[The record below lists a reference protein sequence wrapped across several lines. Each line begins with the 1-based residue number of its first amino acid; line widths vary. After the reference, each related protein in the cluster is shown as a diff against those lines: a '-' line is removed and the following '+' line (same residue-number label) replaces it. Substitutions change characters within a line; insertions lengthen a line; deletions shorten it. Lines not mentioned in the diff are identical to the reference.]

1 MRHNYFE
8 NDNPLFSK
16 LKKCSFCGEMFE
28 AHHGLQM
35 YCPEKNGK
43 TQFCKYEHKKLVSE
57 ARLVEVIKTL
67 NQTHG
72 SQELQTTQIQKNIK
86 VLEILIENSIETIT
100 NSEQLDAMG
109 FDIKTFSS
117 RFHNEFDDNISL
129 IIGSYK
135 LDWIE
140 SMEQIHSFKISRT

>member
-1 MRHNYFE
+1 MRHRYFK
-8 NDNPLFSK
+8 NDTPLFSK
-16 LKKCSFCGEMFE
+16 LKKCGFCGEMFE

-43 TQFCKYEHKKLVSE
+43 AQFCKYEHKKLVSE
-57 ARLVEVIKTL
+57 SKLLDIIKTL
-67 NQTHG
+67 NQTNGPH
-72 SQELQTTQIQKNIK
+72 EIQTTQIQRNIK
-86 VLEILIENSIETIT
+86 VLEILIGNSMETIT

-117 RFHNEFDDNISL
+117 RYCAQDNCSISL
-129 IIGSYK
+129 IIGSYT

-140 SMEQIHSFKISRT
+140 SIEQIHSFKISRI

>member
-1 MRHNYFE
+1 MRHRYFE
-8 NDNPLFSK
+8 NDKPLFSK
-16 LKKCSFCGEMFE
+16 LKTCAFCGEMFE

-43 TQFCKYEHKKLVSE
+43 LQFCKYEHKKLVSE
-57 ARLVEVIKTL
+57 VKLVDMIKTL
-67 NQTHG
+67 SQNHG

-86 VLEILIENSIETIT
+86 VLEILIGNYSETIT
-100 NSEQLDAMG
+100 NSAQLDAMG

-117 RFHNEFDDNISL
+117 RYCAENNDCISL
-129 IIGSYK
+129 IIGSYR

-140 SMEQIHSFKISRT
+140 SIEQIHSFKISRI